1 VDDATAAVRDAVH
14 GVVPNGPVRLST
26 GSSRAGPSRRQVLRL
41 TVLVPALLVSSG
53 ACGTGLLGP
62 APPPDPLVALAD
74 AARADAALAAGA
86 AAADPALAPQIGPL
100 RDARLEHVDALD
112 AEVVRAGGAVP
123 AAVTPTPSAARAP
136 AATLVALRD
145 AVGAS
150 HRAAAQLVVDLP
162 AHRVGLVASVAACCA
177 TYASVLA

>member
-1 VDDATAAVRDAVH
+1 MPRWPRPRPPRIRH
-14 GVVPNGPVRLST
+14 LPRK
-26 GSSRAGPSRRQVLRL
+26 
-41 TVLVPALLVSSG
+41 SG
-53 ACGTGLLGP
+53 
-62 APPPDPLVALAD
+62 
-74 AARADAALAAGA
+74 
-86 AAADPALAPQIGPL
+86 
-100 RDARLEHVDALD
+100 
-112 AEVVRAGGAVP
+112 GGAIP
-123 AAVTPTPSAARAP
+123 AAVTPTPSAAGAP